1 MNVPT
6 TVEEYAG
13 YLFVSLTTFFFTWV
27 LNRKKNEV
35 KNDQIEEK
43 DDEIRN
49 LRAALAYREGKLVP
63 VLDWSTQAQIDR
75 KIQLLRIDLEIQRT
89 LMLFACNG
97 KQEPT
102 EVSSLWIRNDHN
114 QKEDNHYRLTLDDDY
129 RERLYLMKKYG
140 HFCFPAKD
148 APDNSLIGG
157 IYRDLGVK
165 HSLWT
170 ILYYDENE
178 KLGIAGYVFMSWVRF
193 VDNPFTE
200 EDIRKILAVVNFKS
214 RKMLDKKEKDL
225 AILLSRH

>member
-89 LMLFACNG
+89 
-97 KQEPT
+97 
-102 EVSSLWIRNDHN
+102 DHN